1 MDVKAAGLLGVL
13 SEGGGLIAGI
23 LILYFFQI
31 KSGKKMGMLYGSTSG
46 LMLAMI
52 CFDILPEALDKG
64 RMDLVF
70 CGIIIGTLLGV
81 LLDDIVPNLEA
92 KCEKHFSQ
100 TVGKTGL
107 ILALGIAVHNIPEG
121 FALGAMGHTSDIVPN
136 LEAKCEKHFSQTVG
150 KTGLILALGIAVH
163 NIPEGFAL
171 GAMGHTSE
179 ASIERFTLI
188 LALHSIPEGMA
199 MAIPFK
205 KSGTPMGVLMG
216 IGIFLGGMMGLGAI
230 LGYIL
235 SGIHENLMS
244 TGLGLAAGIILY
256 IVCGELI
263 PESRK
268 IWNGRWTTILTIIGF
283 MGGILLLYH

>member
-1 MDVKAAGLLGVL
+1 MDVRTAGLLGVV

-31 KSGKKMGMLYGSTSG
+31 KSGKKMGMLYGATSG

-70 CGIIIGTLLGV
+70 CGIIIGTLLGI
-81 LLDDIVPNLEA
+81 LLDEIVPKLEVE
-92 KCEKHFSQ
+92 CEKRFSQ
-100 TVGKTGL
+100 AIGKAGL
-107 ILALGIAVHNIPEG
+107 ILAIGIAI
-121 FALGAMGHTSDIVPN
+121 
-136 LEAKCEKHFSQTVG
+136 
-150 KTGLILALGIAVH
+150 H

-179 ASIERFTLI
+179 ESIGRFTLI
-188 LALHSIPEGMA
+188 LALHSIPEGIA

-205 KSGTPMGVLMG
+205 KSKTPIGVLIGM
-216 IGIFLGGMMGLGAI
+216 GIFLGGMMGLGAI

-235 SGIHENLMS
+235 SGIHENLIS

-268 IWNGRWTTILTIIGF
+268 IWNGRWTTITTIIGF

>member
-31 KSGKKMGMLYGSTSG
+31 KSGKKMGMLYGATSG

-81 LLDDIVPNLEA
+81 LLD
-92 KCEKHFSQ
+92 
-100 TVGKTGL
+100 
-107 ILALGIAVHNIPEG
+107 
-121 FALGAMGHTSDIVPN
+121 DIVPN